1 MILKTNIEWEQSKDL
16 SDKERE
22 LMEARAEV
30 DPGYNPHDDEDLFEL
45 VIREAIIDT
54 DNNKLYVEVSKDKIC
69 MTELLGGQYIGDGE
83 TTQRIEERL
92 YFKSTLEE
100 IYGKLIKK

>member
-30 DPGYNPHDDEDLFEL
+30 DPGYKPHDDEDLFEL

-54 DNNKLYVEVSKDKIC
+54 DNNKLYVEKPVS
-69 MTELLGGQYIGDGE
+69 
-83 TTQRIEERL
+83 
-92 YFKSTLEE
+92 
-100 IYGKLIKK
+100 